1 MHVISLDDSYNTRS
15 IGSADRP
22 WVVRSAALDDLAPG
36 GERVLRELGVDLV
49 IDLRETE
56 EHGTRSHG
64 IPVHSAPL
72 YGQAP
77 PSAGS
82 LESIYAGLVTERAS
96 RIAAAVVAIA
106 EHPGVA
112 LVHCT
117 AGKDRTGLVIALA
130 RLAAGDPRSAVVADY
145 ARSGETVRPAR
156 AAIAAAQL
164 DALALNAEDRAAA
177 ERLHLDSP
185 AEALES
191 ALDLIDALGGVRA
204 YLLAH
209 GAEPRHLASL
219 QQRAARSRT
228 TAPSDPDAEAAA

>member
-1 MHVISLDDSYNTRS
+1 MHVISLDDSYNTRG
-15 IGSADRP
+15 IGSEVRP

-36 GERVLRELGVDLV
+36 GERVLRDLGVDLV
-49 IDLRETE
+49 VDLRETA
-56 EHGTRSHG
+56 EHGPRSHG

-77 PSAGS
+77 PASGS
-82 LESIYAGLVTERAS
+82 LESIYTGLVTERAS
-96 RIAAAVVAIA
+96 RLVAAVVAIA

-130 RLAAGDPRSAVVADY
+130 RLAAGDPRGAVVADY

-191 ALDLIDALGGVRA
+191 ALDLIDSLGGVQA

-209 GAEPRHLASL
+209 GAESRHLTSL

-228 TAPSDPDAEAAA
+228 AAPTGPDAEAAA